1 MGVCATVFSS
11 GMEND
16 KEYANKMDGMDAFY
30 ATEKSAKKCAW
41 L

>member
-1 MGVCATVFSS
+1 MGVCAAVFPS

-16 KEYANKMDGMDAFY
+16 KEYANNIDGMDAFY
-30 ATEKSAKKCAW
+30 KTEKSAKKCAR